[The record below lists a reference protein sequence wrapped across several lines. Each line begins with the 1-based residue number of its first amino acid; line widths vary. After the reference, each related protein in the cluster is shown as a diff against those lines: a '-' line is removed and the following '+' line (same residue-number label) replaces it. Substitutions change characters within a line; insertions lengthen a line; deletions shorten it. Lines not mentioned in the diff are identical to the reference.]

1 MDHGGAKPWVLYLVT
16 WVASWHHSPPG
27 LGTSFRAALAGT
39 ELRTIPPLGNE
50 LSPAPKGAGG
60 FLGLWLFPTHP
71 LPPGT
76 FGVQLQARVMKQALP
91 VPPLPRQGTSLALSS
106 PPGPSLKA
114 DISFHHAATTLHDRE
129 KISVARLIC
138 SQTFINTAT
147 NSLGKW
153 KINFYTTWR
162 QAVD

>member
-1 MDHGGAKPWVLYLVT
+1 M
-16 WVASWHHSPPG
+16 
-27 LGTSFRAALAGT
+27 SFQAALAGT
-39 ELRTIPPLGNE
+39 ELRTVPARGNE
-50 LSPAPKGAGG
+50 LSPAPLGAGG
-60 FLGLWLFPTHP
+60 FPGLWLFPTHP
-71 LPPGT
+71 LPPQRT
-76 FGVQLQARVMKQALP
+76 WCAAMQPQAQVTKQELP
-91 VPPLPRQGTSLALSS
+91 IPRLPRQGTSFALSS
-106 PPGPSLKA
+106 PLGPSLKA

-138 SQTFINTAT
+138 LQTFINTAT